1 MAKSLGSL
9 TTPEV
14 CSLLKESGF
23 DTDVVETFQKNK
35 IDGTTFLDLDADDL
49 KVLGVV
55 ALGDRKRIQKLKE
68 AAAESFNE
76 VC

>member
-23 DTDVVETFQKNK
+23 DTDVVEIFQKNK

-49 KVLGVV
+49 KELGVV

-68 AAAESFNE
+68 AAVESFNE

>member
-23 DTDVVETFQKNK
+23 DTDVVETFQINK

-49 KVLGVV
+49 KEFSV
-55 ALGDRKRIQKLKE
+55 R
-68 AAAESFNE
+68 
-76 VC
+76 